1 MNYEIMRVTRCALCV
16 HLDYSEMFHMWF
28 CAKHH
33 HEADPG
39 GACAWGTEPDD
50 GDAPMTEGWRTR

>member
-1 MNYEIMRVTRCALCV
+1 MRVTRCALCV
-16 HLDYSEMFHMWF
+16 HLDYSETFHMWF

-39 GACAWGTEPDD
+39 GACSWGTEPDD